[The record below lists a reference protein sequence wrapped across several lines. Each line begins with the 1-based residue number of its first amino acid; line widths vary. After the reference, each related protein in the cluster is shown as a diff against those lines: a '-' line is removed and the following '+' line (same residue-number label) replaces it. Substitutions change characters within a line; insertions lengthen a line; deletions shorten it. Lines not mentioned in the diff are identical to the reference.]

1 MKKKI
6 NDIIACRFLFFIIS
20 FYIGLWTIRIP
31 TVKDQLSTDYVGISY
46 TFITF
51 AIGSILTMLFASKI
65 IKKLSSKITV
75 MYAGI
80 TQGFLWL
87 VIPFITELY
96 FFMFFAFIFGC
107 CYGIYEVAINLQASQ
122 IEKRERRSMM
132 SGFHA
137 FFSLGILTGSFIT
150 SFFLEWQISFF
161 TNTLIYVIIL
171 LPLSFIF
178 ANFLDSDEAVTGNN
192 KSNIFF
198 KWPLILFLLAILS
211 MTDALTEGGV
221 DAWAALY
228 MRDIVG
234 AEGFTIGIATISFNL
249 LMVIGRL
256 IGDRLRDRLGVHIF
270 LILLISLCI
279 VGLVI
284 IFIYSSIVSSII
296 GFGVLGFGASSIVP
310 MAYSIAG
317 KIKGVDSTVG
327 ITIISISV
335 YGIFMIAPGL
345 MGFIA
350 QNFGVNYVFS
360 PVIILFV
367 IFLIPIIIFKKK
379 FNV

>member
-1 MKKKI
+1 
-6 NDIIACRFLFFIIS
+6 
-20 FYIGLWTIRIP
+20 
-31 TVKDQLSTDYVGISY
+31 
-46 TFITF
+46 
-51 AIGSILTMLFASKI
+51 MLFASNI
-65 IKKLSSKITV
+65 IKKLSSKKTV
-75 MYAGI
+75 MYAGV

-122 IEKRERRSMM
+122 IEKREGRSMM

-137 FFSLGILTGSFIT
+137 FFSLGILAGSFIT

-161 TNTLIYVIIL
+161 INILIYVIVM

-178 ANFLDSDEAVTGNN
+178 ANFLDNDETVSENN

-198 KWPLILFLLAILS
+198 MWPLILFFLAILS

-234 AEGFTIGIATISFNL
+234 AKGFTIGIATISFNL
-249 LMVIGRL
+249 FMVIGRL
-256 IGDRLRDRLGVHIF
+256 IGDNLRDRLGVHSF
-270 LILLISLCI
+270 LIILISLCI
-279 VGLVI
+279 AGLLI

-296 GFGVLGFGASSIVP
+296 GFGVLGLGASSIVP
-310 MAYSIAG
+310 LAYSIAG
-317 KIKGVDSTVG
+317 KIKGVDSAVG

-350 QNFGVNYVFS
+350 QSFGVNYVFS
-360 PVIILFV
+360 PIIILFV
-367 IFLIPIIIFKKK
+367 IIFIPIIIFKKK

>member
-1 MKKKI
+1 MIKKFD
-6 NDIIACRFLFFIIS
+6 DIIACRFLFFIIS

-31 TVKDQLSTDYVGISY
+31 TIKDQLSTDYMGVSY

-51 AIGSILTMLFASKI
+51 AIGSIITMLFASNI
-65 IKKLSSKITV
+65 IKKLSSKKTV
-75 MYAGI
+75 MYAGV

-122 IEKRERRSMM
+122 IEKREGRSMM

-137 FFSLGILTGSFIT
+137 FFSLGILAGSFIT

-161 TNTLIYVIIL
+161 INTLIYVIVM

-178 ANFLDSDEAVTGNN
+178 ANFLDNDETVSENN

-198 KWPLILFLLAILS
+198 MWPLILFFLAILS

-234 AEGFTIGIATISFNL
+234 AKGFTIGIATISFNL
-249 LMVIGRL
+249 FMVIGRL
-256 IGDRLRDRLGVHIF
+256 IGDNLRDRLGVHSF
-270 LILLISLCI
+270 LIILISLCI
-279 VGLVI
+279 AGLLI

-296 GFGVLGFGASSIVP
+296 GFGVLGLGASSIVP
-310 MAYSIAG
+310 LAYSIAG
-317 KIKGVDSTVG
+317 KIKGVDSAVG

-350 QNFGVNYVFS
+350 QSFGVNYVFS
-360 PVIILFV
+360 PIIILFV
-367 IFLIPIIIFKKK
+367 IILIPIIIFKKK

>member
-122 IEKRERRSMM
+122 IEKREGRSMM

-137 FFSLGILTGSFIT
+137 FFSLGILAGSFIT

-161 TNTLIYVIIL
+161 INTLIYVIVM

-178 ANFLDSDEAVTGNN
+178 ANFLDNDETVSENN

-198 KWPLILFLLAILS
+198 MWPLILFFLAILS

-234 AEGFTIGIATISFNL
+234 AKGFTIGIATISFNL
-249 LMVIGRL
+249 FMVIGRL
-256 IGDRLRDRLGVHIF
+256 IGDNLRDRLGVHSF
-270 LILLISLCI
+270 LIILISLCI
-279 VGLVI
+279 AGLLI

-296 GFGVLGFGASSIVP
+296 GFGVLGLGASSIVP
-310 MAYSIAG
+310 LAYSIAG
-317 KIKGVDSTVG
+317 KIKGVDSAVG

-350 QNFGVNYVFS
+350 QSFGVNYVFS
-360 PVIILFV
+360 PIIILFV
-367 IFLIPIIIFKKK
+367 IILIPIIIFKKK

>member
-1 MKKKI
+1 
-6 NDIIACRFLFFIIS
+6 
-20 FYIGLWTIRIP
+20 
-31 TVKDQLSTDYVGISY
+31 
-46 TFITF
+46 
-51 AIGSILTMLFASKI
+51 
-65 IKKLSSKITV
+65 

-80 TQGFLWL
+80 IQGFLWL

-137 FFSLGILTGSFIT
+137 FFSLGILAGSFIT

-178 ANFLDSDEAVTGNN
+178 ANFLDSDAAVTGNN

-198 KWPLILFLLAILS
+198 KWPWILFLLALLS

-228 MRDIVG
+228 MRDFVG
-234 AEGFTIGIATISFNL
+234 AEGFTIGIATIRCNL
-249 LMVIGRL
+249 LMVIGR
-256 IGDRLRDRLGVHIF
+256 
-270 LILLISLCI
+270 
-279 VGLVI
+279 
-284 IFIYSSIVSSII
+284 
-296 GFGVLGFGASSIVP
+296 
-310 MAYSIAG
+310 
-317 KIKGVDSTVG
+317 
-327 ITIISISV
+327 
-335 YGIFMIAPGL
+335 
-345 MGFIA
+345 
-350 QNFGVNYVFS
+350 
-360 PVIILFV
+360 
-367 IFLIPIIIFKKK
+367 
-379 FNV
+379 